1 VGWSLGNSWRI
12 AGDVNRWDSVYNAI
26 RTNENLYNYSRPGG
40 WNDPDMLVGSAP
52 TAAAHL
58 ETFQSRTQF
67 SMWAVMAAPLLIG
80 SNMLHMPPFDV
91 ETYTNP
97 EVIAIDQ
104 DPLGYQGRPIINN
117 CGEHDKEEFER
128 QVQHRNYTVPSC
140 QQVWAKKLSTGG
152 VAVNMINFSS
162 NKTTVTC
169 DASCIAATGLSGS
182 VHVRDVWQH
191 KDLGTFTSYS
201 AALNGD
207 GDSVTV
213 ILTQA

>member
-1 VGWSLGNSWRI
+1 MFGEVQATLTPLCRQQPKCNS
-12 AGDVNRWDSVYNAI
+12 
-26 RTNENLYNYSRPGG
+26 
-40 WNDPDMLVGSAP
+40 PDMLVGSAP

-128 QVQHRNYTVPSC
+128 CVGTQTRKGRGRDRQTDSQTDRERGAHTRAHIHTYDTAP
-140 QQVWAKKLSTGG
+140 KPP
-152 VAVNMINFSS
+152 FS
-162 NKTTVTC
+162 
-169 DASCIAATGLSGS
+169 L
-182 VHVRDVWQH
+182 
-191 KDLGTFTSYS
+191 L
-201 AALNGD
+201 
-207 GDSVTV
+207 
-213 ILTQA
+213 